1 MDALIEENEQLRKRM
16 DWQKS
21 AKADADLAPSA
32 SGGAV
37 EDGLLALTA
46 SMSTGSVSTYKEAI
60 AKNKEEI
67 RAKMRDIEELQL
79 MLANVSDRLI
89 DWWTD
94 ALLTCRVLSYW
105 ESCDETLRNLKINP
119 QIFIQI
125 HSNPFKFTLIHSN
138 SLQSIQIHSNPF
150 IE

>member
-1 MDALIEENEQLRKRM
+1 MESEWHQEVTELTATMDTLIEENEQLRKRM

-32 SGGAV
+32 SGGAM

-79 MLANVSDRLI
+79 MLANVSDWLI
-89 DWWTD
+89 DWLMNWCIID
-94 ALLTCRVLSYW
+94 LSRAFLLEKLWRKST
-105 ESCDETLRNLKINP
+105 
-119 QIFIQI
+119 
-125 HSNPFKFTLIHSN
+125 
-138 SLQSIQIHSNPF
+138 
-150 IE
+150 